1 MNNYF
6 MNKALKQAEIA
17 YQKEEVPIGCVIVKD
32 GKIIASA
39 YNMREELND
48 PTAHAEIIALQDAS
62 ETLGGWRLTGC
73 TMYVTIEPCA
83 MCAGAIVN
91 SRIDKLIIGSMDK
104 KAGACGSVLNIVQN
118 DKLNHRVE
126 MITGIMEQECSNIM
140 KNFFKDLRKKNKK

>member
-6 MNKALKQAEIA
+6 MKKALKQAEIA

-62 ETLGGWRLTGC
+62 EILEGWRLTGC
-73 TMYVTIEPCA
+73 TMYVTIEPCS

-104 KAGACGSVLNIVQN
+104 KAGACGSILNIVQN

-126 MITGIMEQECSNIM
+126 MITGVMEQECSNIM
-140 KNFFKDLRKKNKK
+140 KNFFKDLRKKHKK

>member
-1 MNNYF
+1 

>member
-91 SRIDKLIIGSMDK
+91 SRIDKLVIGSMDK
-104 KAGACGSVLNIVQN
+104 KAGACGSILNIVQN

>member
-1 MNNYF
+1 

-91 SRIDKLIIGSMDK
+91 SRIDKLVIGSMDK
-104 KAGACGSVLNIVQN
+104 KAGACGSILNIVQN

>member
-6 MNKALKQAEIA
+6 MKKALKQAEIA

-62 ETLGGWRLTGC
+62 EILGGWRLTGC

-104 KAGACGSVLNIVQN
+104 KAGACGSILNIVQN

-140 KNFFKDLRKKNKK
+140 KNFFKDLRKKHKK